1 MNLSN
6 TFIHPVVVE
15 QLEKIAKVIYT
26 DLTKITHLSQS
37 TGYICADEVNMF
49 RIGLRD
55 EANNISIREDINKNC
70 TTYKISWFGNMH
82 SCHKNGGEVRI
93 YQYPNEEPTIT
104 ISGDLSLEYLF

>member
-15 QLEKIAKVIYT
+15 QLEKIAKVIDT

-37 TGYICADEVNMF
+37 TGYICADVVNKF
-49 RIGLRD
+49 RIGLLD

-82 SCHKNGGEVRI
+82 SCHKNVGEVRV
-93 YQYPNEEPTIT
+93 YHYPNEAPTIT
-104 ISGDLSLEYLF
+104 IIGDLSLEYLF